1 LHQWGIFSQHVNQL
15 AQTRLW
21 GLLICAMPL
30 LPSVRLFSPAGGRR
44 LRQKTTI
51 VEQLAV
57 VGESQGQ
64 EADPGKGREVY
75 LVSLSHPLATH
86 SVCGKLLRAP
96 EGFSREGVQVMFL
109 ASCEKPVYMDARSI
123 RAARPV
129 PVKYVSVFRELHK
142 EGPDG
147 VAHAHYH
154 IGVVAERSFMF
165 LPVKRALLNFGL
177 ASHWSTSHDGYW
189 SVIRYL
195 WWPSPPKKPDGALDK
210 KAIKWAAP
218 GFEHPDFQDC
228 SSQPLTAK
236 ALAAKRLRV
245 DREAAAEEEE
255 APCITELDV
264 WPIVVRHNMRNTA
277 DDETAHLQLKAWV
290 KQHGTARMQK
300 FLFKIRSRLPA
311 LIDDIWEWE
320 QVEQSL
326 PFAQMSRMDALG
338 AASQAGCSCGGQWA
352 DIVKKSFDA
361 NNINVEALCSDI
373 LAALQQGRGATTP
386 VIVLAGVRG
395 GEGKSVLLKA
405 LLAVFGVSH
414 VFLTPEQPNFA
425 LLGLPG
431 KKVIFLDEWRFNNAI
446 ISFQA
451 QMQLFDGSHMTVSRW
466 ASDVCRHRPN
476 FRHNQDC
483 RPERFGKACPG

>member
-1 LHQWGIFSQHVNQL
+1 
-15 AQTRLW
+15 
-21 GLLICAMPL
+21 M
-30 LPSVRLFSPAGGRR
+30 
-44 LRQKTTI
+44 
-51 VEQLAV
+51 
-57 VGESQGQ
+57 
-64 EADPGKGREVY
+64 
-75 LVSLSHPLATH
+75 
-86 SVCGKLLRAP
+86 
-96 EGFSREGVQVMFL
+96 
-109 ASCEKPVYMDARSI
+109 
-123 RAARPV
+123 
-129 PVKYVSVFRELHK
+129 
-142 EGPDG
+142 
-147 VAHAHYH
+147 
-154 IGVVAERSFMF
+154 
-165 LPVKRALLNFGL
+165 
-177 ASHWSTSHDGYW
+177 
-189 SVIRYL
+189 
-195 WWPSPPKKPDGALDK
+195 WWPSPPQKPDGALDK

-218 GFEHPDFQDC
+218 DFEHPDFEDC

-277 DDETAHLQLKAWV
+277 DDETAHLQLKAWA

-451 QMQLFDGSHMTVSRW
+451 QMQLFDGSHMTVSRPQNVQGRTGHLTYAGTAPIFATTKIADLNALAKLAQDDPKTGQPICAE
-466 ASDVCRHRPN
+466 ASMMMRRLRVYN
-476 FRHNQDC
+476 FHTKIAKPAQFAPYC
-483 RPERFGKACPG
+483 ACCFAKLVLSRGVAADHGLWEAQTTFFL